1 MDLVRG
7 VDVSRPRRL
16 IVEGMIRIAETLGIT
31 VIAEGIETVAEYTTL
46 RAVGVRYI
54 QGYLLARPGF
64 KSLPGITLPDQRYAA
79 VA

>member
-7 VDVSRPRRL
+7 IDTSAPRRM
-16 IVEGMIRIAETLGIT
+16 IVNAVVRLSKDLGIK
-31 VIAEGIETVAEYTTL
+31 VIAEGIETVAEYDTL
-46 RAVGVRYI
+46 RAIGVRYI

-64 KSLPGITLPDQRYAA
+64 KCLPEMVIPTPSMSA